1 MTSAKIRLLGEGL
14 TSFIINNQTKF
25 FSEKEEIEAFRSV
38 FFFKTRAKIQS

>member
-1 MTSAKIRLLGEGL
+1 MTSAKICLLGEGL

-38 FFFKTRAKIQS
+38 FFLKHAQKF